1 MGALSRVGVMCIAVL
16 GVAPWFARP
25 VRADDAEV
33 HYRMC
38 MNHKKAGKTDEAERQ
53 CAMAIAARPTHAAA
67 HYTLGTLQRARG
79 TLVVALDS
87 FRKVRELEPQNAL
100 GWAGEGAVLLRL
112 ERNDEAVTALK
123 QAVALDPKDTVSA
136 GNLGS
141 ALRKQGHSDEA
152 ILVYQKAL
160 EKAPDD
166 PDLLNNLA
174 VALRTQ
180 NRNAEAIEVLKR
192 ALVKR
197 PHDPA
202 LTGNLAKTLR
212 AEKRYADAIAPYE
225 DALKAN
231 ERDAGLWFDLA
242 YSYEQTG
249 QNDKALA
256 AYRRHL
262 ELIRQKDARAAA
274 YVEDVIEK
282 LQRKQ

>member
-1 MGALSRVGVMCIAVL
+1 MSALSRIGVMCIAAAGL
-16 GVAPWFARP
+16 IAPSA
-25 VRADDAEV
+25 RADDAEV

-38 MNHKKAGKTDEAERQ
+38 MNHKKAGKTEEAERQ
-53 CAMAIAARPTHAAA
+53 CSLAIAARPSHAAA
-67 HYTLGTLQRARG
+67 HYTLATLQRARG

-112 ERNDEAVTALK
+112 DRNEEAVTALK
-123 QAVALDPKDTVSA
+123 QAVALDPSDTVSA

-152 ILVYQKAL
+152 IRVYQKAL
-160 EKAPDD
+160 EKAPED

-212 AEKRYADAIAPYE
+212 AEKRYADAIGPYE

-231 ERDAGLWFDLA
+231 DRDAGLWFDLA

-262 ELIRQKDARAAA
+262 ELIRKKDARAAA

-282 LQRKQ
+282 LQRK